1 MGAPV
6 TAIPEEGPFSAPP
19 LVYLVQPTG
28 AEYRVLAE
36 EELEDRRA
44 PEPEADGSRPV
55 AYMFRP
61 VGYQVVPPE
70 RLQEWEQMMTERV
83 GLTPSR
89 DDDPGGHAMARP
101 RLPSVSFCCEGGGIS
116 MSCSC
121 DCDEV

>member
-1 MGAPV
+1 M
-6 TAIPEEGPFSAPP
+6 TAVPEEGPFSAPP
-19 LVYLVQPTG
+19 LVYLVQPEG
-28 AEYRVLAE
+28 AEYRVLQE
-36 EELEDRRA
+36 SDVEGRPR
-44 PEPEADGSRPV
+44 PEPDTDDARPI

-61 VGYQVVPPE
+61 TGYQIVAPE
-70 RLQEWEQMMTERV
+70 QLQEWEQMMTERV

-89 DDDPGGHAMARP
+89 DDGDEPGARQRP